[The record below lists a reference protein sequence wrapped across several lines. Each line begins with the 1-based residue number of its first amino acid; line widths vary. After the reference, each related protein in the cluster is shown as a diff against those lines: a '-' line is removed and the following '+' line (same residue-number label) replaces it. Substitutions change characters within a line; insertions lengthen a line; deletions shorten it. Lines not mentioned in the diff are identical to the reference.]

1 MTALMTSGFDA
12 EAVVLDIEGTTS
24 ATGFV
29 VDVLYPYSRKRFAGL
44 LTDRA
49 SDPAVTRAV
58 GQVREL
64 LGEPD
69 ADAVRIEQALNTWL
83 DEDRKATP

>member
-1 MTALMTSGFDA
+1 MIGFSAD
-12 EAVVLDIEGTTS
+12 AVVLDIEGTTS

-29 VDVLYPYSRKRFAGL
+29 VDVLYPYSRKRFASL
-44 LTDRA
+44 LHDRA
-49 SDPAVTRAV
+49 SEPAVATAI

-64 LGEPD
+64 IGEPD
-69 ADAVRIEQALNTWL
+69 ADPARIEQALNSWL